1 MVSARLIGEIFV
13 EKGVITQQQLE
24 LALEEQR
31 ASGERLGEILVARFG
46 VARLDVA
53 SVLAEQWAEYERLSA
68 QEQPQARPALHLA
81 AAEPEPE
88 SPRESPAGK
97 RPIGEIFVERGFITE
112 NQLQD
117 ALELQRQT
125 GKRLGEI
132 LVSTGRLSRLDLA
145 SALADQWA
153 AFQKL
158 RPPAEPA
165 SASAR
170 GHVLPVP
177 EVTAPEPS
185 AADVAAVAE
194 ARTAV
199 HQLGA
204 RVDSLA
210 EDARSW
216 EPALEAAAE
225 RLRQELAELG
235 ARVDAVATAGDWRSD
250 AAALRET
257 VEQLA
262 ARAAEQPDV
271 RQEWRGELAEV
282 AESVRARLERLEQ
295 AVGSLPGGEALEGLR
310 AELAGLRAAFD
321 ATTGQPW
328 QGDVD
333 SLREAV
339 GGLSDRV
346 EGLAGSSDEWRA
358 ALTALAARVDSLPGP
373 DGWHEPIAALE
384 RRLEAPQ
391 RALDEL
397 GGAVAQLSERVA
409 SLEQATIS
417 AGEQDA
423 IDALRAD
430 LAELARRHHF
440 SLEGLAE
447 RSDRDRSRLEQL
459 EAALR
464 DRSRDTEQAL
474 AGVADQLGALRAAL
488 DERGEALDARIDAA
502 GSTHAARLEHELQEL
517 RTVIAQG
524 EQRANDR
531 VQQAAE
537 ELRAQLASALDAAAS
552 RHELD
557 ELRGELAAH
566 AQQTEDRAAGTRA
579 ELGGVHARLDHV
591 EAVLAH
597 ATSWP
602 VALEPL
608 QTRLDE
614 IDARLEELATS
625 RHAAHEEELADLRA
639 ELTAK
644 IETLADTRP
653 GRDELEGVRAR
664 LDEVAARVETRDAQ
678 DGAATEAAEQAI
690 RDGLADL
697 ARRLTASESAH
708 LESGRL
714 LRQSIEGLGLALV
727 DADARLRGPAVD
739 AAAAQAAGYLAFM
752 PTPEGYRLVER
763 DGAVP
768 LVGQVLDDVTAG
780 GPLRVTRLGR
790 SPLPFDRRPCAYLER
805 TV

>member
-1 MVSARLIGEIFV
+1 VRARLERLEQAVGSLPGGE
-13 EKGVITQQQLE
+13 
-24 LALEEQR
+24 ALEGLRGEVAGLR
-31 ASGERLGEILVARFG
+31 AALESLPAPSEEWREAVAALAERVERL
-46 VARLDVA
+46 
-53 SVLAEQWAEYERLSA
+53 
-68 QEQPQARPALHLA
+68 P
-81 AAEPEPE
+81 
-88 SPRESPAGK
+88 
-97 RPIGEIFVERGFITE
+97 
-112 NQLQD
+112 
-117 ALELQRQT
+117 
-125 GKRLGEI
+125 LG
-132 LVSTGRLSRLDLA
+132 
-145 SALADQWA
+145 
-153 AFQKL
+153 
-158 RPPAEPA
+158 
-165 SASAR
+165 
-170 GHVLPVP
+170 
-177 EVTAPEPS
+177 
-185 AADVAAVAE
+185 
-194 ARTAV
+194 
-199 HQLGA
+199 
-204 RVDSLA
+204 
-210 EDARSW
+210 
-216 EPALEAAAE
+216 
-225 RLRQELAELG
+225 
-235 ARVDAVATAGDWRSD
+235 
-250 AAALRET
+250 
-257 VEQLA
+257 
-262 ARAAEQPDV
+262 
-271 RQEWRGELAEV
+271 EWRGELAEV
-282 AESVRARLERLEQ
+282 AENVRARLERLEQ